1 MQTLSLSSS
10 VRFRTID
17 GDGIVVQMDSSR
29 VIVVNHVGLHIIE
42 KLATPIAR
50 EELLTSISEEFD
62 VSVEQANIDLQVYL
76 KALDQEQILVQSA

>member
-29 VIVVNHVGLHIIE
+29 VIVVNDVGLHIIE
-42 KLATPIAR
+42 KLATPIAHN
-50 EELLTSISEEFD
+50 ELLTSISEEFD
-62 VSVEQANIDLQVYL
+62 VSVEQANVDLKIYL